1 MLTTKQ
7 KILCWLWM
15 YRDDLKPE
23 TVEALQDILEEVKE
37 NKEPQP
43 QEDIELPDFD
53 YDKLHMEAMNH
64 GVTFAV
70 HVAHPLCKQ
79 VGLLTNAVNQ
89 LIKSN
94 KKLWK

>member
-23 TVEALQDILEEVKE
+23 TVEALQDILEERKE

-43 QEDIELPDFD
+43 QEDIELPEVPEWKAFTHDWQTYDSKD
-53 YDKLHMEAMNH
+53 YQIEKLTEFCQAIS
-64 GVTFAV
+64 
-70 HVAHPLCKQ
+70 PI
-79 VGLLTNAVNQ
+79 VNQ
-89 LIKSN
+89 LIKAN
-94 KKLWK
+94 KK